1 MFNISNLLNSQVQTT
16 PWNHQ
21 SVSGFFDTES
31 LAKINTG
38 LQLLLDTLDSNT
50 TYDGSTGITIYQAKD
65 LIGQEAFDIILDA
78 NEAILDSI
86 NDIFDKYPG
95 HRSYSS
101 IMCVPSISVIAPN
114 HEEYINDSA
123 VDKVCNIV
131 SFVTPD
137 VTVETLLYPENDV
150 KSESTVVT
158 NQANTGMVSC
168 PESGVTWFQ
177 YSPVSSRYVTI
188 NFFVCKNVFDS
199 LTVVGNNYQYTNM
212 EGQIVDIPKDAA
224 SDATVAAAQSGKLV
238 RNLG

>member
-1 MFNISNLLNSQVQTT
+1 MFNISNLLNSQVQAT

-38 LQLLLDTLDSNT
+38 LQSLLATLDAST
-50 TYDGSTGITIYQAKD
+50 TYDGSTGITLYQAKD

-78 NEAILDSI
+78 NEAILDNITS
-86 NDIFDKYPG
+86 IFDKYPG
-95 HRSYSS
+95 HRTYGSV
-101 IMCVPSISVIAPN
+101 MCVPSISVIAPN

-137 VTVETLLYPENDV
+137 VTVETLLYPANDV
-150 KSESTVVT
+150 ESSSIIVT

-168 PESGVTWFQ
+168 PQTGVTWFTH
-177 YSPVSSRYVTI
+177 SPSTSRYVAI

-199 LTVVGNNYQYTNM
+199 LTVVDNNYQYTNM
-212 EGQIVDIPKDAA
+212 DGQTVSIPKDAA

>member
-21 SVSGFFDTES
+21 LVSGFFDTES

-38 LQLLLDTLDSNT
+38 LQSLLATLDANT
-50 TYDGSTGITIYQAKD
+50 TYDGSNGINLYQAKD
-65 LIGQEAFDIILDA
+65 LIGQEAFDIISDA

-86 NDIFDKYPG
+86 NDIFAKYPG
-95 HRSYSS
+95 HRTYSS
-101 IMCVPSISVIAPN
+101 IMCVPSFSVIASN
-114 HEEYINDSA
+114 HDDGFMSDSA

-137 VTVETLLYPENDV
+137 VTVETSLTANDA
-150 KSESTVVT
+150 ESTITVAT
-158 NQANTGMVSC
+158 NQTNSGMVSC
-168 PESGVTWFQ
+168 PISSVTWFK
-177 YSPVSSRYVTI
+177 YNPVASRYVTI

-199 LTVVGNNYQYTNM
+199 LTIVGNNYQYTNM
-212 EGQIVDIPKDAA
+212 EGQTVSIPKDAS

-238 RNLG
+238 RNLT